1 MVHQP
6 VLLHEVVDLLDVK
19 PQDVVVDATLGGAG
33 HAKALFSKLQKGGIA
48 IGFDMDADA
57 IERAEEALKDIVATT
72 HLIQS
77 NFREVGSALVARGIT
92 GIDKALFDLGWSSFQ
107 LQVGRG
113 FSFLKDEPLLMTY
126 AKHPEGILT
135 AHVIVNKWEESSLA
149 DIIYGWGGE
158 RYSRMIAKAIVERR
172 ERKPIET
179 SLELAEIVRDAV
191 PLGYRRGRLHPATRT
206 FQALRIAVNDELGAV
221 SQGLKA
227 AWGLLRP
234 KGRIAVIT
242 FHSLE
247 DRVVKELFRSFVKTG
262 EGTLVIKK
270 PLAPTREEMQ
280 ANPRSRSAKLRV
292 IEKI

>member
-1 MVHQP
+1 
-6 VLLHEVVDLLDVK
+6 
-19 PQDVVVDATLGGAG
+19 
-33 HAKALFSKLQKGGIA
+33 
-48 IGFDMDADA
+48 
-57 IERAEEALKDIVATT
+57 
-72 HLIQS
+72 
-77 NFREVGSALVARGIT
+77 
-92 GIDKALFDLGWSSFQ
+92 
-107 LQVGRG
+107 
-113 FSFLKDEPLLMTY
+113 MTY